1 MLLVFHDST
10 KKGERV
16 TTRYTILHCAILHFT
31 LYDTKLRGDLTR
43 SQTDNFR
50 RPVLH
55 SNIDLFETFDHGE
68 THEGEEREE
77 RKTQAQKQARIII
90 LMFRWIRAVMWL
102 QILCLMFCCL

>member
-1 MLLVFHDST
+1 MSQHVI
-10 KKGERV
+10 
-16 TTRYTILHCAILHFT
+16 RYCIARYCISHYIR

-43 SQTDNFR
+43 SQTGNFR

-55 SNIDLFETFDHGE
+55 SNIDLFETFDHWE
-68 THEGEEREE
+68 THEGEEREEREE

-90 LMFRWIRAVMWL
+90 LMIRWIRAVMWL